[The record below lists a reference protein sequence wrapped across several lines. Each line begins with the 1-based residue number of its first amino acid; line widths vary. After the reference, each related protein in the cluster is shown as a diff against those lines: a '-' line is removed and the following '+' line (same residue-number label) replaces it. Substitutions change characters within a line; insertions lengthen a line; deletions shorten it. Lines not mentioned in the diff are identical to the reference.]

1 VRGSFEGLF
10 RSLGHTWVRGL
21 AKSTPPPS
29 MRRVRPHTVIVF
41 AAFVAVI
48 FVVALV
54 REGPH
59 ERLIAGGLL
68 LLILT
73 FGLVQGVWLSWLLL
87 TAFAAG
93 DVILGLSRWPV
104 WTAQWIIVINGIML
118 VLLLTRPTRR
128 YARRG
133 RPRVLARLG

>member
-1 VRGSFEGLF
+1 
-10 RSLGHTWVRGL
+10 
-21 AKSTPPPS
+21 
-29 MRRVRPHTVIVF
+29 MRRVRPYTVVVF

-48 FVVALV
+48 FMVALL

-73 FGLVQGVWLSWLLL
+73 FGLVQGVWLSWLFL

-104 WTAQWIIVINGIML
+104 WTAKWIIVINGIML

>member
-1 VRGSFEGLF
+1 
-10 RSLGHTWVRGL
+10 
-21 AKSTPPPS
+21 
-29 MRRVRPHTVIVF
+29 MRRVRPHTVVVF